1 MDIFTFDVI
10 AQQLFYGLMLGS
22 MYVLMAVGLSL
33 IWGILDMLN
42 FAHGSFFMLGGYFTF
57 FIVTYLGFNPLL
69 TILIAMGLI
78 AGIGALIFFFLIF
91 PINNKP
97 NWLINTIIITLGVS
111 ICFQNL
117 ALIIF
122 GERYKTLPK
131 FFDYTVYFLGINI
144 GLDRLVVFALALIL
158 IASLL
163 LFIHKTDIGIVMQA
177 VAQNKEAAEII
188 GLPIKKI
195 YLITFAISCAL
206 AGASGGLLAP
216 IYGIYPTVGF
226 MPLLM
231 AFLVVILGGLGS
243 IKGAVVA
250 GFLLGIIESLA
261 VLFVTSTWKEV
272 AMFSVM
278 IIILTIRPTG
288 LFGTRS
294 G

>member
-1 MDIFTFDVI
+1 MSIFTFDVI

-111 ICFQNL
+111 ICSQNL